1 MTVGV
6 TVRKFCSFNN
16 NKKCSLMIVE
26 VTFRKH
32 ITIISILCLS
42 SLQPILILDKPTKY
56 FIENFKNLNSIL
68 KEHSQTLK

>member
-42 SLQPILILDKPTKY
+42 SPQPIQILDKHTKY
-56 FIENFKNLNSIL
+56 SMENFERLNSIL
-68 KEHSQTLK
+68 KEHTHKP